1 MYNFRKKHPKKQT
14 EKNIKE
20 KIKLNMYNKREIPIE
35 NYKQIENIDKKVML
49 IE

>member
-14 EKNIKE
+14 ETNIKN

-35 NYKQIENIDKKVML
+35 NYKKIEDLNKKVLL